1 MTKVQMKNEALNLLV
16 ANKANQK
23 LTAALTEL
31 FEAFVKTSN
40 KDTVQRDKIIM
51 ANGIEM
57 VWCNRH
63 EVYEPSTNFKMNN
76 KAKDGT
82 MGYAP
87 ECNLAATAWR
97 ALSAQLNEAKEALQA
112 AIDGENYEALPQL
125 NITAKD
131 LTAQRGGRY
140 SYEANAL
147 QFPEI
152 EGYTYNENDL
162 FITEDKV

>member
-1 MTKVQMKNEALNLLV
+1 MKNEALNLMK
-16 ANKANQK
+16 ANKAK
-23 LTAALTEL
+23 PELTAALTEL
-31 FEAFVKTSN
+31 FEAFMKTSN

-51 ANGIEM
+51 VNGSEM

-97 ALSAQLNEAKEALQA
+97 ALSAQLNEAKEKLQA
-112 AIDGENYEALPQL
+112 AIDDANYEALPEL
-125 NITAKD
+125 NTIAKD

-147 QFPEI
+147 QFPEL
-152 EGYTYNENDL
+152 EGYTYNENDT
-162 FITEDKV
+162 FVAEDKV